1 MQEATAKL
9 EEKRAEEASGRAAL
23 ADTYARIRELE
34 SKISLG
40 LSVKSDEVI
49 KEQQLVLQLN
59 IAKQDALA
67 KSEVINSLMAAT
79 KEAEIRMATADA
91 ELHDLGKKLEDL
103 KAQEISKS
111 ARIQAKTQQL
121 EDEQLVIA
129 ELKKA
134 RENRDVE
141 LSKELEAARAE
152 KNALARRDYDLDD
165 QLKKAK
171 AEREDVEKRC
181 KARGAEIERFLKLK
195 DSLAKREP
203 AQIREL
209 DRVSAEVAQL
219 QKASDERAG
228 RVVALRE
235 SIKTMESGI
244 CIVENDAADAAA
256 DCRQNIADAA
266 DCRQNIAD
274 ALSPQARKMRCRP
287 LQSTAKSL
295 LSCRAS
301 FKSRRKRR
309 RRR

>member
-1 MQEATAKL
+1 ML
-9 EEKRAEEASGRAAL
+9 EEQARKTAEA
-23 ADTYARIRELE
+23 
-34 SKISLG
+34 
-40 LSVKSDEVI
+40 
-49 KEQQLVLQLN
+49 
-59 IAKQDALA
+59 
-67 KSEVINSLMAAT
+67 
-79 KEAEIRMATADA
+79 EAEILSM
-91 ELHDLGKKLEDL
+91 
-103 KAQEISKS
+103 
-111 ARIQAKTQQL
+111 QA
-121 EDEQLVIA
+121 
-129 ELKKA
+129 
-134 RENRDVE
+134 
-141 LSKELEAARAE
+141 
-152 KNALARRDYDLDD
+152 
-165 QLKKAK
+165 KAK

-244 CIVENDAADAAA
+244 CIVENDAAD
-256 DCRQNIADAA
+256 DAA

-274 ALSPQARKMRCRP
+274 ALSPQARRMRCRP

-295 LSCRAS
+295 LSCKAS